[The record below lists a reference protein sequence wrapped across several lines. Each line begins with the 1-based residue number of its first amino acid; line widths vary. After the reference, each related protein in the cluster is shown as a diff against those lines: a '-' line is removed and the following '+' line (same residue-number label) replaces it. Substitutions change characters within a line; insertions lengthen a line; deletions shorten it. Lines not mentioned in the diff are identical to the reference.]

1 MESEYLKRADVQG
14 HLKVMELLRK
24 WDPIG
29 ILQIP
34 NAPKDEY
41 DIYSAEIV
49 RLLDAGIP
57 AEPLAKH
64 LNDIAIHRM
73 GLTRD
78 ISSDRPIAR
87 EMVSYWVSWKT
98 TP

>member
-1 MESEYLKRADVQG
+1 MESEYIKRGDVQG

-29 ILQIP
+29 VLQTP

-41 DIYSAEIV
+41 DLYSADIV
-49 RLLDAGIP
+49 RLLDAGIT
-57 AEPLAKH
+57 EEQLSKH
-64 LNDIAIHRM
+64 LNNIATQRM

-78 ISSDRPIAR
+78 ISGDRPIAR
-87 EMVSYWVSWKT
+87 ELVSYWVGWKT
-98 TP
+98 TA